1 MPGTDLRLEELN
13 TYTGACP
20 APKDFAKHWKQVKEQ
35 IGALASSVSM
45 DKLEMETEELEYYII
60 TVKTWDGCLLKA
72 KYICPSKSGLHPTV
86 IQFHDYPQSSRS
98 WLHLSRYGAI
108 GYAVLAPD
116 CRGQG
121 GMSECGEAGKGP
133 TACGPLFH
141 GLDGEVE
148 DLYLHRHYEDALLW
162 TEVAK
167 GLKKTDGV
175 HMAVYGEGQGGALA
189 IACAAL
195 YPEVEKCASQYPML
209 CDYKRIWEKDFSEGP
224 YMGLFYYFKWQ
235 DPMHEKEQEI
245 FDKLAY
251 VDAKNFA
258 PLLRNKVLIG
268 IGLQDVN
275 TPPSSQFALANGIA
289 CDNRC
294 CVYPNHGHELNNFFE
309 NEHLNFLIDQ
319 QAAFSVRSVL
329 GLEQSDVSA

>member
-1 MPGTDLRLEELN
+1 
-13 TYTGACP
+13 
-20 APKDFAKHWKQVKEQ
+20 
-35 IGALASSVSM
+35 
-45 DKLEMETEELEYYII
+45 
-60 TVKTWDGCLLKA
+60 
-72 KYICPSKSGLHPTV
+72 
-86 IQFHDYPQSSRS
+86 
-98 WLHLSRYGAI
+98 
-108 GYAVLAPD
+108 
-116 CRGQG
+116 
-121 GMSECGEAGKGP
+121 
-133 TACGPLFH
+133 
-141 GLDGEVE
+141 
-148 DLYLHRHYEDALLW
+148 
-162 TEVAK
+162 
-167 GLKKTDGV
+167 
-175 HMAVYGEGQGGALA
+175 
-189 IACAAL
+189 
-195 YPEVEKCASQYPML
+195 
-209 CDYKRIWEKDFSEGP
+209 
-224 YMGLFYYFKWQ
+224 MGLFYYFKWQ

-319 QAAFSVRSVL
+319 QATSLVRSVL

>member
-72 KYICPSKSGLHPTV
+72 KYICPSKPGLHPTV

-148 DLYLHRHYEDALLW
+148 DLYLHRLYEDALLW

-167 GLKKTDGV
+167 GL
-175 HMAVYGEGQGGALA
+175 
-189 IACAAL
+189 
-195 YPEVEKCASQYPML
+195 
-209 CDYKRIWEKDFSEGP
+209 
-224 YMGLFYYFKWQ
+224 
-235 DPMHEKEQEI
+235 
-245 FDKLAY
+245 
-251 VDAKNFA
+251 N
-258 PLLRNKVLIG
+258 
-268 IGLQDVN
+268 
-275 TPPSSQFALANGIA
+275 
-289 CDNRC
+289 
-294 CVYPNHGHELNNFFE
+294 
-309 NEHLNFLIDQ
+309 
-319 QAAFSVRSVL
+319 
-329 GLEQSDVSA
+329 

>member
-1 MPGTDLRLEELN
+1 M
-13 TYTGACP
+13 
-20 APKDFAKHWKQVKEQ
+20 
-35 IGALASSVSM
+35 
-45 DKLEMETEELEYYII
+45 
-60 TVKTWDGCLLKA
+60 KA
-72 KYICPSKSGLHPTV
+72 V
-86 IQFHDYPQSSRS
+86 F
-98 WLHLSRYGAI
+98 W
-108 GYAVLAPD
+108 
-116 CRGQG
+116 
-121 GMSECGEAGKGP
+121 
-133 TACGPLFH
+133 
-141 GLDGEVE
+141 
-148 DLYLHRHYEDALLW
+148 
-162 TEVAK
+162 
-167 GLKKTDGV
+167 
-175 HMAVYGEGQGGALA
+175 
-189 IACAAL
+189 
-195 YPEVEKCASQYPML
+195 
-209 CDYKRIWEKDFSEGP
+209 IWEKDFSEGP

-319 QAAFSVRSVL
+319 QATSLVRSVL